1 MNMPRHI
8 TFGQRIAAGFGVSV
22 ALTIAV
28 GAVGAIA
35 LASVSASKD
44 RVIDGPAHQ
53 LIEAER
59 LRVAAEKKVT
69 AGRTYMLT
77 GDQRHINEMLQA
89 RDQFRAIRERLSR
102 SVEAGE
108 ARDLL
113 TEVARAEE
121 NHHKVVDDVTALRR
135 GGASL
140 AEVVRAFDERAVP
153 ARDALDRAITAFIT
167 VVDRE
172 LVTSKDAA
180 TAHASTAI
188 AIVVILGTITALL
201 AAVTSLLLGRNLSRQ
216 IGTAVAQVQT
226 SSAELEAVATQQ
238 ASGAR
243 EEATAMSEITTT
255 INELLATSR
264 QIADSAQK
272 VAEIATQTAGAA
284 NAGDSTIE
292 QANGSILAIRH
303 QVDQIVGHMLELGE
317 KSQQIG
323 AVLEIVSELAEQTNI
338 LAINATIEATGAGDS
353 GRRFAVVADEI
364 RKLSDRVADSA
375 KEIRR
380 FIDDVRAAVNTTVMA
395 TETGSKA
402 VDTGSRQFSQVAL
415 SFEQIANLVATTSEA
430 AREIELSTKQ
440 QTTAVE
446 QVNVAVVDVAQ
457 ATRATEAGSTQTQQT
472 ASQLAALSR
481 DLLRLVHAKNGHAA

>member
-1 MNMPRHI
+1 MARHI

-22 ALTIAV
+22 VLTVAV

-35 LASVSASKD
+35 LASVSSSKD
-44 RVIDGPAHQ
+44 RVIDGQAHQ
-53 LIEAER
+53 LIDAER
-59 LRVAAEKKVT
+59 LRVTAEKT
-69 AGRTYMLT
+69 GGRAYMLT
-77 GDQRHINEMLQA
+77 GDERDLQRMDQA
-89 RDQFRAIRERLSR
+89 RDQFQAIRERLAR
-102 SVEAGE
+102 SAEAGE

-113 TEVARAEE
+113 VEVARAEE
-121 NHHKVVDDVTALRR
+121 EHQKAVDAVVGLRR
-135 GGASL
+135 NGASL
-140 AEVVRAFDERAVP
+140 AEVARAYDERAAP
-153 ARDALDRAITAFIT
+153 ARDTLDRAITALVA
-167 VVDRE
+167 VVERE
-172 LVTSKDAA
+172 LVAAKDVSSAHAA
-180 TAHASTAI
+180 TAI
-188 AIVVILGTITALL
+188 AVVLMLGGITALL
-201 AAVTSLLLGRNLSRQ
+201 AVVMSLLLGRNLSRR

-255 INELLATSR
+255 INELLTTSR

-402 VDTGSRQFSQVAL
+402 VDTGSRQFSQVAT

-481 DLLRLVHAKNGHAA
+481 DLLRLVHAKNGQPA